1 MAVMAQVRAYV
12 ESVLA
17 QMGWGGWIL
26 VAIGLVMLVF
36 GMFTLRSARRAQE
49 RLIGIEPE
57 ASARPAPETPLF
69 PSAGG
74 GVSAD
79 RAGGEGGEGGAG
91 GAGGG
96 LGERFSPATL
106 YVMGLG
112 LLVLGYHAVAWGLPG
127 FVVPMR
133 WPEQQW
139 WALVVL
145 VLGLGGVSVMID
157 RFERRQR

>member
-36 GMFTLRSARRAQE
+36 GLFTLRSARRAQE
-49 RLIGIEPE
+49 RLIGIEPA
-57 ASARPAPETPLF
+57 ASESRAPETPFF
-69 PSAGG
+69 P
-74 GVSAD
+74 AD
-79 RAGGEGGEGGAG
+79 GARVPAGGERGEGGQG
-91 GAGGG
+91 GAG
-96 LGERFSPATL
+96 GERFSPATL

-145 VLGLGGVSVMID
+145 VLGLGGVSMLID
-157 RFERRQR
+157 RYERRER